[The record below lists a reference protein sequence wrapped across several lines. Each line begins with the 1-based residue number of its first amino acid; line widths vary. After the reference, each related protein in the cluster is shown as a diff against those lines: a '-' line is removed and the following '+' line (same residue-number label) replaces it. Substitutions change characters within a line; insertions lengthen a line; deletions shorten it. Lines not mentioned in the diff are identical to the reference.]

1 METTPLAPL
10 VDTHVHSDTSHTPE
24 SILRVANLYDVVAF
38 KGKTVE
44 QVQAEIQA
52 PEGANWDT
60 WYAHMIKTRQAYVS
74 PEAIGALIEDI
85 LEDASAHGVDVIEL
99 RISLLSTVQA
109 LIANL
114 SIKDPQAYFR
124 YAQLVFEKIIE
135 ATQKKRSKIATD
147 LVISISSQEKYQQYL
162 ADLMQFCRD
171 YKDHIAALDI
181 TYEKGLS
188 PSHFA
193 APIEAVRSDIQF
205 LTIHSMEVMG
215 PERGWEALKLDPDR
229 IGHGIR
235 AIEDPKLMEEL
246 RRRNIPLEMCV
257 RSNLITG
264 TAKKDDHP
272 IKKLFNA
279 GIPLTIGSDGCNDG
293 STLKD
298 NYEMIRRDF
307 GFSEDELRKLRQNS
321 WDFSFR
327 QLRNARFGA

>member
-1 METTPLAPL
+1 METVPL

-24 SILRVANLYDVVAF
+24 SILRVANLYDISAF
-38 KGKTVE
+38 KGKTAAE
-44 QVQAEIQA
+44 VQAEIQA

-60 WYAHMIKTRQAYVS
+60 WYAHMIKTRQTYVS

-85 LEDASAHGVDVIEL
+85 LEDAATHGVDVIEL

-109 LIANL
+109 LLANL
-114 SIKDPQAYFR
+114 GIKDPRAYFH
-124 YAQLVFEKIIE
+124 YAQMVFEKIIE
-135 ATQKKRSKIATD
+135 AAQKKRSKIVTD

-181 TYEKGLS
+181 TYEKGLP

-193 APIEAVRSDIQF
+193 APIEAVRADIQF

-215 PERGWEALKLDPDR
+215 PERGWEALTLNPDR

-235 AIEDPKLMEEL
+235 AVEDPKLMEEL
-246 RRRNIPLEMCV
+246 CRRNIPLKMCV
-257 RSNLITG
+257 RSNLVTG

-272 IKKLFNA
+272 IRKLFDA

-293 STLKD
+293 STLQD

-321 WDFSFR
+321 WDYSFR
-327 QLRNARFGA
+327 QNK